1 MGLEIDGKLKK
12 ITTRKDGYQVYSDN
26 RKIKYLHRYLAD
38 KHIPNP
44 ENKPC
49 VNHINGNKSD
59 NRIENLEWATYLEN
73 AIHARENKLWGKNIL
88 SKRKL
93 TSKQVEEIKVKYIPR
108 KYSINKIADEYNVD
122 YKTVWDIINNKSYV
136 KKYLNV

>member
-1 MGLEIDGKLKK
+1 MVLEIEGKERK

-26 RKIKYLHRYLAD
+26 RKIKYLHRYLAN

-49 VNHINGNKSD
+49 VNHINGIKSD

-73 AIHARENKLWGKNIL
+73 NKHAKATGLWGQNIID
-88 SKRKL
+88 KRKL
-93 TSKQVEEIKVKYIPR
+93 TDD
-108 KYSINKIADEYNVD
+108 IADEIRKKYVPIKYGMKKLAKEYKVD
-122 YKTVWDIINNKSYV
+122 YRTIWNIVNYKSYIKEYINN
-136 KKYLNV
+136 